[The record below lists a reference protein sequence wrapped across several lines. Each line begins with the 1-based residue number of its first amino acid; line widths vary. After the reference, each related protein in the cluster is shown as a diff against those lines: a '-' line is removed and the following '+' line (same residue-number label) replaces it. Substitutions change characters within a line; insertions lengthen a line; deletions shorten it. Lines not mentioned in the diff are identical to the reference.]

1 MDPSKLKMR
10 KLVTGGAGFIGSHL
24 VDKLMKEG
32 HSVRVLDNLSSG
44 KIENF
49 EKWLDEARLE
59 FIKEDLLNIEDV
71 QNAVSDCDV
80 IYHLAAN
87 PEVDAKKASP
97 EAHFRQNIQATFNIL
112 EAIRNQGDVQRLVF
126 TSSSTIYGDADQF
139 PTPEDYGPLKP
150 ISLYGASKLSCEG
163 LISAYSSMYGFRS
176 NIYRLANVVGP
187 RSDHGVIFD
196 FIGKI
201 RENPHELEVL
211 GDGSQSKSYLY
222 ISDCIKGLISGE
234 KSDEKVSIFNMG
246 SEDRINVLEI
256 ANIVRE
262 ETGNESAKIKLTGG
276 VDGGRGW
283 RGDVKVMQLDMTKLK
298 ELGWKPEYSSTEAV
312 KLTTRAI
319 FRSSK

>member
-44 KIENF
+44 KVENF
-49 EKWLDEARLE
+49 EKWLDEARFE
-59 FIKEDLLNIEDV
+59 FIKGDLLNIEDV

-176 NIYRLANVVGP
+176 NIYRLANVVK
-187 RSDHGVIFD
+187 R
-196 FIGKI
+196 
-201 RENPHELEVL
+201 R
-211 GDGSQSKSYLY
+211 
-222 ISDCIKGLISGE
+222 
-234 KSDEKVSIFNMG
+234 
-246 SEDRINVLEI
+246 
-256 ANIVRE
+256 
-262 ETGNESAKIKLTGG
+262 
-276 VDGGRGW
+276 
-283 RGDVKVMQLDMTKLK
+283 
-298 ELGWKPEYSSTEAV
+298 
-312 KLTTRAI
+312 
-319 FRSSK
+319 